1 MSLDSSE
8 TPSKAQK
15 SENGNVSPNMKS
27 DAEVKICSDESENSW
42 SYIMAHHTKV
52 NNIISKL
59 EQHFTVFIHTSTVFF
74 KEKGKVKSLEKP
86 TISGLVFIQGK
97 TDNIQKFLSEN
108 FINIYLVKDR
118 ISGKPAV
125 ISNKNMSA
133 FMQLSGMEPDRIRF
147 MPKPFYYYSDG
158 HVRIKITSGVL
169 SGMEGYIVR
178 ISRNRYF
185 VTSIGGLTIA
195 ISGVHK
201 ETFENSVEF
210 MNLYNSATEKNQV
223 SEVIDQ
229 VYQSLKD

>member
-97 TDNIQKFLSEN
+97 LSKIHSFLNEN
-108 FINIYLVKDR
+108 CPGIFLVKDQSKTAGKNTGFGNAKIYEYIPF
-118 ISGKPAV
+118 ISQQ
-125 ISNKNMSA
+125 NKNNVQTIGLL
-133 FMQLSGMEPDRIRF
+133 FHR
-147 MPKPFYYYSDG
+147 
-158 HVRIKITSGVL
+158 
-169 SGMEGYIVR
+169 
-178 ISRNRYF
+178 SRNGRDNIRNTVRSERIYCESF
-185 VTSIGGLTIA
+185 ARQMSDNLIGRNNR
-195 ISGVHK
+195 S
-201 ETFENSVEF
+201 
-210 MNLYNSATEKNQV
+210 YR
-223 SEVIDQ
+223 
-229 VYQSLKD
+229 

>member
-97 TDNIQKFLSEN
+97 LSKIHSFLNEN
-108 FINIYLVKDR
+108 CPGIFLVKDQSTKQPAR
-118 ISGKPAV
+118 IPDSEMQRFMS
-125 ISNKNMSA
+125 ISR
-133 FMQLSGMEPDRIRF
+133 LSPNRIRI
-147 MPKPFYYYSDG
+147 MSKPLDYYSTG
-158 HVRIKITSGVL
+158 HEMVEITSGIL
-169 SGMEGYIVR
+169 SGVKGYIVR
-178 ISRNRYF
+178 VSRDRCLI
-185 VTSIGGLTIA
+185 TSLGGITVAIGDIT
-195 ISGVHK
+195 K
-201 ETFENSVEF
+201 ESFEKKI
-210 MNLYNSATEKNQV
+210 Y
-223 SEVIDQ
+223 
-229 VYQSLKD
+229 

>member
-97 TDNIQKFLSEN
+97 LSEIHSFLN
-108 FINIYLVKDR
+108 ENCPGIFLVKDQSTKQPAR
-118 ISGKPAV
+118 IPDSEMQRFMS
-125 ISNKNMSA
+125 ISR
-133 FMQLSGMEPDRIRF
+133 LSPNRIRI
-147 MPKPFYYYSDG
+147 MSKPLDYYSTD
-158 HVRIKITSGVL
+158 HEMVEITSGIL
-169 SGMEGYIVR
+169 SGVKGYIVR
-178 ISRNRYF
+178 VSRDRCLI
-185 VTSIGGLTIA
+185 TSLGGITVAIGDIT
-195 ISGVHK
+195 K
-201 ETFENSVEF
+201 ESF
-210 MNLYNSATEKNQV
+210 EKN
-223 SEVIDQ
+223 D
-229 VYQSLKD
+229 